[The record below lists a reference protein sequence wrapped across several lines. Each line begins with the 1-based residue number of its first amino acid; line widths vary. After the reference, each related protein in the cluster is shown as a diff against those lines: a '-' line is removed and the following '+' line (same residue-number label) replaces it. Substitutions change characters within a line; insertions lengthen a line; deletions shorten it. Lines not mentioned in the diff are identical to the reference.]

1 MSEVI
6 LFIVEGNKTEHS
18 LASSL
23 FPFYFIDRKP
33 KIVTFGAEIY
43 QLYNLLKKQEYA
55 DYDIVGLLKEREPE
69 ALAGIKRTKISEIY
83 LFFDYD
89 GHARGACDEKLKQ
102 LITYFND
109 ETGNGKLFVSYPMI
123 ESIKHIIP
131 GRCFSTVLAEAK
143 IKERYKGVVSNEGCK
158 TLQNLNELS
167 DESIKLI
174 HAEHFKKANFLCNDK
189 FELPEEIL
197 DQQVIFDSQLI
208 KYIKPDE
215 KISVL
220 NGFPMLFLH
229 YFGVSKAIDKLS

>member
-1 MSEVI
+1 MSEII

-18 LASSL
+18 LANSL
-23 FPFYFIDRKP
+23 FPFYFTDKKP

-43 QLYNLLKKQEYA
+43 QLYSFLKKQEYA
-55 DYDIVGLLKEREPE
+55 DYDIVGLLKERGTVE
-69 ALAGIKRTKISEIY
+69 LDNIKRSKISEIY

-89 GHARGACDEKLKQ
+89 GHARGASDEKIKE
-102 LITYFND
+102 LITYFDD

-131 GRCFSTVLAEAK
+131 ERCFSTVLAEAK
-143 IKERYKGVVSNEGCK
+143 VKERYKEVVSKEGCK

-167 DESIKLI
+167 GESIKSI
-174 HAEHFKKANFLCNDK
+174 HTEHLKKANFLCNDK

-197 DQQVIFDSQLI
+197 EQQVIFDSQLM

-229 YFGVSKAIDKLS
+229 YFGVSKAINKLS